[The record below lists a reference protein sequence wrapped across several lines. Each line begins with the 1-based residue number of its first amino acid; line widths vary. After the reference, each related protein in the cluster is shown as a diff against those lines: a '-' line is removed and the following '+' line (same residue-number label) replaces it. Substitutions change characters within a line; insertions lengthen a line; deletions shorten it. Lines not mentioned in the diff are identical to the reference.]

1 MADALRDYQIEDLG
15 FLMKRKRGLLLH
27 DPGGGKT
34 PPACLFMYWV
44 WKEHQGVSLWAMPT
58 HLMAKN
64 RDELLRFSNFKP
76 EDVVIIRGSFSAA
89 RKEKLRKS
97 GAKVFILSFQGLV
110 GQRSG
115 VPEWSKYS
123 NVKCIVID
131 EMHKAFSNAES
142 PSSASLMN
150 AMRNTPLFCGMTGT
164 IIKGRL
170 NSAYVAMHICEP
182 RFYGSYYDFMN
193 QHSIRDFF
201 GTVIGWKNHEKVA
214 KILGQ
219 ISRRKT
225 FDEIYGAQEI
235 VFFIEH
241 VEMAPSQKTAY
252 DEYAA
257 MGMLELDSMILSG
270 ANEGVNL
277 LRLRQI
283 LAHPERIS
291 VPVEKDDS
299 GKVLRTETVCLT
311 DETTARDE
319 KLKDHL
325 EEHLS
330 SGEPLLILSSLVP
343 EQERVLKMCRDLG
356 LSVELINS
364 DTLQTKRVKID
375 HAFKNGTLK
384 VVVGS
389 PKTMATGFNWPHLNH
404 VLFLSLDYD
413 HDDFIQ
419 AYRRAVRGKR
429 TRPLRVTLIQYRDS
443 VEQKQDDI
451 LDRKSR
457 ESNAVDSTYE
467 ILNLSM
473 EHRKGSKN
481 VQSD

>member
-1 MADALRDYQIEDLG
+1 MDALRDYQLDDLA
-15 FLMKRKRGLLLH
+15 FLMKKRRGLLLH

-44 WKEHQGVSLWAMPT
+44 AKQHDGVSLWSMPT
-58 HLMAKN
+58 HLMKKN
-64 RDELLRFSNFKP
+64 RAELLRFSNFKP
-76 EDVVIIRGSFSAA
+76 DEVVIIRGEFTAK
-89 RKEKLRKS
+89 RKEKLRQS

-110 GQRSG
+110 GKRSG
-115 VPEWSKYS
+115 IAEWKKYD
-123 NVKCIVID
+123 NVKCVVID
-131 EMHKAFSNAES
+131 ELHKAFSNPES
-142 PSSASLMN
+142 PSSQELWR
-150 AMRNTPLFCGMTGT
+150 AMSVIPFFCGMTGT

-170 NSAYVAMHICEP
+170 NSAYTMVQICEP
-182 RFYGSYYDFMN
+182 RFYGNHRDFLN
-193 QHSIRDFF
+193 QHAIKDYF
-201 GTVIGWKNHEKVA
+201 GTIIGWRNHEKLS
-214 KILGQ
+214 KILEQ

-225 FDEIYGAQEI
+225 FDEIYGAQEV

-241 VEMAPSQKTAY
+241 VDLTDSQKEAY
-252 DEYAA
+252 DEYKSS
-257 MGMLELDSMILSG
+257 GMLELDKLILEG

-291 VPVEKDDS
+291 VPV
-299 GKVLRTETVCLT
+299 T
-311 DETTARDE
+311 RDE
-319 KLKDHL
+319 DGRILRSEIVSLGVSSRDDRLKDHL
-325 EEHLS
+325 EEHVD
-330 SGEPLLILSSLVP
+330 SGEPLLILSSLKP
-343 EQERVLKMCRDLG
+343 EQERVLRLCQEAGMTCA
-356 LSVELINS
+356 LINS
-364 DTLQTKRVKID
+364 DTTQSRRSEIDLAFQAGKLQ
-375 HAFKNGTLK
+375 

-429 TRPLRVTLIQYRDS
+429 NRPLRVTLIQYRDT
-443 VEQKQDDI
+443 VEQLQDEI

-467 ILNLSM
+467 ILNLSI
-473 EHRKGSKN
+473 EHRKEAEN
-481 VQSD
+481 VKSD